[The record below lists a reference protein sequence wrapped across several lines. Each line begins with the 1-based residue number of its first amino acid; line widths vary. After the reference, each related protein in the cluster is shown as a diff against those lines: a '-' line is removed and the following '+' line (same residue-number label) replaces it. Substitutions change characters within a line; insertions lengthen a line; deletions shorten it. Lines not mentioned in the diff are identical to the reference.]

1 MIGSAEEYRFAV
13 DALQILKDRA
23 AAMRKHYQSAGYDG
37 EELKRLTDPH
47 ACILAQRQEE
57 IDEWEKAHPP
67 EVAAPAESDYD
78 RFERLADEFYR
89 ATGYMAPGKDDR
101 SNSHT
106 YEERRNRWDEWISA
120 RQKAA
125 APAEECTD
133 CLGIGEHIEI
143 CIHCGR
149 NYAKERAE
157 KDKL

>member
-1 MIGSAEEYRFAV
+1 MIASPEEYAFAV
-13 DALQILKDRA
+13 DALKILTDKLA
-23 AAMRKHYQSAGYDG
+23 NMRKHFDREGHTA
-37 EELKRLTDPH
+37 EEIKRLTDPII
-47 ACILAQRQEE
+47 CMLNGRQEE

-67 EVAAPAESDYD
+67 PVAAPAESDYD

-106 YEERRNRWDEWISA
+106 YQERRDKWDEWISA

-143 CIHCGR
+143 CVHCGR

-157 KDKL
+157 KDKP